1 MRLAI
6 AILLGCAS
14 CSPELSR
21 RASLIDE
28 PRVIAVVAEPA
39 ESAPGTTV
47 TYRAVVASPEG
58 TALDPAIAWALCLTP
73 KPPGESRSVNEV
85 CLGDGVEP
93 LVADSESVTV
103 TTPDDVCFLFGP
115 DTPPGDARPRDP
127 DATGGFYLPV
137 RTELSGQL
145 AFMQHRIR
153 CNLANAPVDAALAYR
168 ESYRDNQN
176 PVIDALTG
184 GDAVTAGETV
194 TLSLRW
200 LPESRERFL
209 VYDARTRDLVTRDET
224 LRASW
229 YTTAGTLEHDTT
241 TGELATENRW
251 TAATTGTA
259 HLWVVLRDDRGGV
272 VVAARELTPAR

>member
-1 MRLAI
+1 MRLTVAI
-6 AILLGCAS
+6 AVTCLSCA
-14 CSPELSR
+14 PELPR
-21 RASLIDE
+21 RASLVDE

-39 ESAPGTTV
+39 ESEPGTAV
-47 TYRAVVASPEG
+47 TYRAVVASPDG
-58 TALDPAIAWALCLTP
+58 TIEDPALTWALCLTP
-73 KPPGESRSVNEV
+73 KPPGESRSVNET
-85 CLGDGVEP
+85 CLGDGV
-93 LVADSESVTV
+93 VALPATGAGAEIE
-103 TTPDDVCFLFGP
+103 TPEDACFLFGP

-127 DATGGFYLPV
+127 DATGGFYLPL
-137 RTELSGQL
+137 RTTLGEEL
-145 AFMQHRIR
+145 AFAHHRIH
-153 CNLANAPVDAALAYR
+153 CNLADAPVDAALAYR

-176 PVIDALTG
+176 PVIDAFS
-184 GDAVTAGETV
+184 AVTAGESV

-209 VYDARTRDLVTRDET
+209 VYDPLTRDLVTRDET

-241 TGELATENRW
+241 TGELATENRY

-272 VVAARELTPAR
+272 AVATHELPAR